1 MYNNKKNI
9 SYIYFNIKNYSKIDD
24 VISIIKLIDN
34 SICIQDKILETNTII
49 MISRSINLSYDY
61 VFITSVLCDNDI
73 VKKYFISR
81 FKQIENDI
89 KENYNKY
96 GKDWYI
102 DFTLV

>member
-34 SICIQDKILETNTII
+34 SICIQDKILETNNII

-61 VFITSVLCDNDI
+61 VFSTSILCDNDI
-73 VKKYFISR
+73 VKKYFISK

-89 KENYNKY
+89 KENNNTY